1 MNLRRI
7 KSIAAVI
14 GGGAAIALAVFGVTD
29 RGPGTPASTLAG
41 SGDSPTGTS
50 FLPPSVSPMT
60 LTPAMTL
67 GSTVTAAT
75 TPAEETAVAPSAGA
89 AAPATCSENGAA
101 LPGGCH

>member
-29 RGPGTPASTLAG
+29 RGPAAPASMLAG
-41 SGDSPTGTS
+41 SGDSATNTN
-50 FLPPSVSPMT
+50 FVPPSVSQMT
-60 LTPAMTL
+60 LTPAMTV
-67 GSTVTAAT
+67 GSTVTAVT
-75 TPAEETAVAPSAGA
+75 TPAEETAVAPTGAA

>member
-1 MNLRRI
+1 MKLRRI

-14 GGGAAIALAVFGVTD
+14 GGGAAIALAVVGVVD
-29 RGPGTPASTLAG
+29 RGPDAPANMLAG
-41 SGDSPTGTS
+41 SGASATNTN
-50 FLPPSVSPMT
+50 FVPPSVSPMT

-75 TPAEETAVAPSAGA
+75 TPAQQSAVAPTA
-89 AAPATCSENGAA
+89 AASAPATCSDNGVA